1 MTRTGPSRAEQALM
15 QELRSRGVKVSAAQL
30 ERWRRGGLLARNL
43 RRGLGRG
50 AGSVSE
56 LRPGTVDYVEI
67 LASVATQGRSV
78 QRTALALF
86 ASGAFQPEDPDSAG
100 EVFSAYETAIRRA
113 FRWQIDRGNADLRKI
128 RAAVIPPGNG
138 NDPNEMDAFD
148 DGLDGAY
155 AEAAASI
162 DKTWL
167 REQLRADRLGAQ
179 LAGTQSP
186 TADELNERHEQA
198 LLIAALGQQAVAN
211 AGLEPMRHIR
221 PSNWS
226 RELLPLDAPI
236 FGRRCTCDLRTT
248 YMASTPEGLHD
259 ILRTATFAELNMAR
273 AIGGAVTMLAPV
285 IREAAWANPADKNL
299 KASARLY
306 SSTFFR
312 GFLRAPAKID
322 LERRPETI
330 VSCTLLFLY
339 NCAWLRSGAA
349 LLAALARQWM
359 SAAGAAHALTAT
371 TQAFAQTVPRAE
383 WVRNGLMSSL
393 LQADGTALAV
403 KLLENEDLWGWNTK
417 SPSTRDDCL
426 APFRSG
432 ALGAEG
438 ARSSTDTK

>member
-15 QELRSRGVKVSAAQL
+15 QELRSRGVTVSAAQL
-30 ERWRRGGLLARNL
+30 ERWRRCGLLARNL

-50 AGSVSE
+50 AGSMSE
-56 LRPGTVDYVEI
+56 LQPGTVDYVEI

-100 EVFSAYETAIRRA
+100 EVFSAYEAAVRRA
-113 FRWQIDRGNADLRKI
+113 FRWQIDRGNTALRRV

-138 NDPNEMDAFD
+138 NDPNEADADD

-155 AEAAASI
+155 AEAAAPI
-162 DKTWL
+162 HKEWL
-167 REQLRADRLGAQ
+167 RQQLRAARLGAQ
-179 LAGTQSP
+179 LAGTQP
-186 TADELNERHEQA
+186 LAADELNEELSQA
-198 LLIAALGQQAVAN
+198 LLIAALGQQAMAN
-211 AGLEPMRHIR
+211 DGLEPMRHFR
-221 PSNWS
+221 PNWS
-226 RELLPLDAPI
+226 GELLPLDAPI
-236 FGRRCTCDLRTT
+236 FARRCTCDLRTSH
-248 YMASTPEGLHD
+248 MASTPEGLHD

-273 AIGGAVTMLAPV
+273 AIGGAVTMLAPA

-299 KASARLY
+299 KVSARLY

-312 GFLRAPAKID
+312 YLLRGTAQVDPQ
-322 LERRPETI
+322 RRPETI

-359 SAAGAAHALTAT
+359 SVADAVHAPTEII
-371 TQAFAQTVPRAE
+371 QVFAQTVPRAK
-383 WVRNGLMSSL
+383 WVRNGQMRPL

-403 KLLENEDLWGWNTK
+403 KLLEKEDLWGWNTK
-417 SPSTRDDCL
+417 SPSARDDCL
-426 APFRSG
+426 APFQSG

-438 ARSSTDTK
+438 ARSSADTK